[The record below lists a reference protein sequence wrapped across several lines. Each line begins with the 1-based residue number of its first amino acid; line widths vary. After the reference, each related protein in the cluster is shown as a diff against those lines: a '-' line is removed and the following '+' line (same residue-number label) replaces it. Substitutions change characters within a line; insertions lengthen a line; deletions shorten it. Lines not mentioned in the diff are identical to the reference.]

1 MWDAAYAK
9 YLVFMMV
16 FARMSGVFL
25 MSPLLG
31 KKNVPGIVKV
41 GLALFVGI
49 AVTSAQSDLTVTC
62 TGLVDFFLALAK
74 EFFVGYAISF
84 AMELVL
90 SALNMAGEMIDL
102 QLGFGM
108 SRVYDP
114 QSGVSMSLTASVFNY
129 MFILIFFGTN
139 GHLTLIQ
146 IASASFGV
154 FPPGP
159 VLPNAQCFE
168 MIPLL
173 FSGMLVLALKIAV
186 PIIAIELLVES
197 GMGILMRTVPQINI
211 FVVGLQL
218 KLLIGLAVVVLLL
231 PGITGILDSAVNTLF
246 QMIKQVVS
254 AMA

>member
-16 FARMSGVFL
+16 FARMSGIFL

-31 KKNVPGIVKV
+31 RKNVPGIVKV

-49 AVTSAQSDLTVTC
+49 AITSAQPELTVNC
-62 TGLVDFFLALAK
+62 TGLVDFFLALVK

-84 AMELVL
+84 VMELIL
-90 SALNMAGEMIDL
+90 SALTMAGEIIDL

-114 QSGVSMSLTASVFNY
+114 QSGVSMSLTSSVFNY
-129 MFILIFFGTN
+129 MFVLIFFGTN

-159 VLPNAQCFE
+159 VLPNAQCAQV
-168 MIPLL
+168 IPLM
-173 FSGMLVLALKIAV
+173 FSNMLILALKIAV
-186 PIIAIELLVES
+186 PIIAIELLVET

-218 KLLIGLAVVVLLL
+218 KLLVGLAVIVMLL
-231 PGITGILDSAVNTLF
+231 PGITGILDSSVNVLF
-246 QMIKQVVS
+246 QMIKQAVS